1 MDDDDGKDLF
11 FVGNDKIANE
21 ASFSDD
27 TDGGN
32 AQDVRVTQM
41 KMRGAVYDLEWSAAD
56 PWVYITL
63 SLDGNVV
70 LNHVP
75 SKEKYKILL

>member
-32 AQDVRVTQM
+32 AQDVRVT
-41 KMRGAVYDLEWSAAD
+41 KMEMRDAVYDLEWSAAD
-56 PWVYITL
+56 PWVYVTL
-63 SLDGNVV
+63 SFDGNVV
-70 LNHVP
+70 LHHVP